1 MFEKADSQISHLNMI
16 LGRLIPEN
24 DLHTRITHTDP
35 RSIYVIPDNLM
46 TFKIPCFQYPSP
58 CRINVKYLDMQIKG
72 VENDLKVWVSKTD
85 ITPKDQKCEQ
95 KLLAPSSILVAE
107 NNKKYQTFRNFH
119 YIYLS
124 LYSQNGINIR
134 VSCKF
139 IDVNAFRK
147 RNMLM
152 KTKKLV
158 TMDPVETERHNR
170 ELREGFEQH
179 KHKHSTDFITV
190 NKLHTEH
197 AISTL
202 RTSWEERVGSAN
214 QRKDELSLNKKK
226 KNLAHMIKWEYVRKC
241 RAELM
246 VIQNRTKDK
255 LDRAT
260 TFTRAMVFFTLMKR
274 YKLICEDKI
283 AFLRL
288 RAEVIRKLKVCL
300 HKFFNYLLRSQVSF
314 DARQMNQARCAM
326 VTNQSVF
333 GW

>member
-1 MFEKADSQISHLNMI
+1 LNMI
-16 LGRLIPEN
+16 LRSLIPEN

-35 RSIYVIPDNLM
+35 LEIYVIPDNLM

-58 CRINVKYLDMQIKG
+58 CRINIKYLDMQFEG
-72 VENDLKVWVSKTD
+72 VENDLKVWVSKTE

-95 KLLAPSSILVAE
+95 KLVAPSSILVGE
-107 NNKKYQTFRNFH
+107 KHKKYETFTNFH

-124 LYSQNGINIR
+124 FYSKSGINIR

-147 RNMLM
+147 RNLML
-152 KTKKLV
+152 KTKNLE
-158 TMDPVETERHNR
+158 TIDPEETERHNR

-190 NKLHTEH
+190 NKVQTRHKT
-197 AISTL
+197 STL
-202 RTSWEERVGSAN
+202 HTSWEERVGSAT
-214 QRKDELSLNKKK
+214 QRKDQHYIDQRK
-226 KNLAHMIKWEYVRKC
+226 KNLAHMVKWEYVRKC

-246 VIQNRTKDK
+246 VIQNWTKDR

-260 TFTRAMVFFTLMKR
+260 VLTRAMVFFTLVKR

-288 RAEVIRKLKVCL
+288 RAEVIRRLKVCL
-300 HKFFNYLLRSQVSF
+300 HKFFNYLLRS
-314 DARQMNQARCAM
+314 
-326 VTNQSVF
+326 
-333 GW
+333 